1 MYIEDFTQLF
11 WHFFNPTELDGE
23 RVGLGLCPRCSVVF
37 YVMERKHLT
46 FDIQTDCPRCSF
58 FFSCITNVRGMS
70 LVFTFLVTVEQRQ
83 MNEYIIIS

>member
-37 YVMERKHLT
+37 YVMERKH
-46 FDIQTDCPRCSF
+46 FD
-58 FFSCITNVRGMS
+58 V
-70 LVFTFLVTVEQRQ
+70 
-83 MNEYIIIS
+83 